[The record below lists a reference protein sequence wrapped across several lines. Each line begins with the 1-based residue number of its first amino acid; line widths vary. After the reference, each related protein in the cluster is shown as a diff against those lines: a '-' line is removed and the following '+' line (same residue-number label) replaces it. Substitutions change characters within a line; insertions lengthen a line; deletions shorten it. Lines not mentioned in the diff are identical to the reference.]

1 MASDTTRRS
10 GNVSSNAAADEV
22 KIVAA
27 GAAKSVGDAI
37 DSVRERV
44 ADAADDAA
52 DAVGEKRKSASELAR
67 QYSRNAKD
75 KLDDVADY
83 VRENDAAD
91 MGRDMMRAAT
101 AYPVASLLVLSAVV
115 IGGSLF
121 VAAMLQ
127 DRRSVDASGE
137 SRRPIRLAA
146 VSGLGP
152 RASETLG
159 RLRDA
164 AFGFALDKAV
174 AKVDGMFPGFREH
187 YERG

>member
-10 GNVSSNAAADEV
+10 GNFSSNAAADEV
-22 KIVAA
+22 TNVAA

-52 DAVGEKRKSASELAR
+52 DTMGGKRTTASELATR
-67 QYSRNAKD
+67 YSRNATD
-75 KLDDVADY
+75 KLHDVADY
-83 VRENDAAD
+83 VRENDAED
-91 MGRDMMRAAT
+91 MGRDVMRAAT
-101 AYPVASLLVLSAVV
+101 AHPVASLLVLCAVV
-115 IGGSLF
+115 VGGSML

-127 DRRSVDASGE
+127 DDSPADASGE

-146 VSGLGP
+146 ASGLGP

-159 RLRDA
+159 RIRDA

-174 AKVDGMFPGFREH
+174 DTVDGMFPGFREH